1 LADPY
6 LLGLLAALAVT
17 LAASVTDVRERRISN
32 GLIVVGLMAAA
43 ALAATSGRWPDALAG
58 SGLGMGTLA
67 LPRFIAR
74 DSVGFGDIKLVGVV
88 GMSAGVS
95 GVLAVVGLAIAV
107 AAVALPLPRLR
118 CRLTSAPVI
127 ALAPCL
133 ALGTAGYAAV
143 PLNSAVG

>member
-1 LADPY
+1 MADPY

-32 GLIVVGLMAAA
+32 GLIVVGLVAAA
-43 ALAATSGRWPDALAG
+43 ALATTSGRWPDALAG

-95 GVLAVVGLAIAV
+95 GVLAVIGLAIAA
-107 AAVALPLPRLR
+107 AAVALTVQIVR
-118 CRLTSAPVI
+118 CRRTSERVI
-127 ALAPCL
+127 AFAPCL
-133 ALGTAGYAAV
+133 ALGTAGHAAV
-143 PLNSAVG
+143 ALNSAVG